1 MPARAKRDIEM
12 VVDQVKAVLN
22 SVLQLRGRVDSWTEQ
37 TALLGNVP
45 ELDSMSVVSII
56 TALEDEFGFSIDD
69 DEIDGELFAT
79 VGSLTRFVEQKLAA

>member
-1 MPARAKRDIEM
+1 M